1 MGRAVHH
8 IAPGRAEVVFTWE
21 AITHLSRRE
30 SAWPQVSAS
39 AQICSSLIDQVG
51 TGCTLFERDYTPEL
65 ALLPRSVIA
74 LQTMRVWGNGPGKA
88 ETGCMRKSV
97 DSSVDNTDK

>member
-1 MGRAVHH
+1 M
-8 IAPGRAEVVFTWE
+8 VFTGE

-39 AQICSSLIDQVG
+39 ARICSSLIDQVG

-65 ALLPRSVIA
+65 ALLPS
-74 LQTMRVWGNGPGKA
+74 LLSFCKQCGYGEMDLGKQRLDA
-88 ETGCMRKSV
+88 
-97 DSSVDNTDK
+97 